1 MAEAILIAEAAKRPG
16 LDLTVD
22 SAGTGAYHAGDGADD
37 R

>member
-16 LDLTVD
+16 LELKVD
-22 SAGTGAYHAGDGADD
+22 SAGTGAYHAGDGADE